1 MPIKERSIFG
11 MSVMTNQEYVIMAK
25 VMRENNPDIPLE
37 QVALEIEA
45 LDDMLAIQKMQSV
58 IGNMCRTKT
67 GRVRKDSDYLSFLDR
82 RLDVLVDDIKNLEN
96 GNIRG

>member
-58 IGNMCRTKT
+58 IGNMRRTKT